1 MFMYYNASMQND
13 IVTFDRDPNGYKH
26 WELKIENN
34 RATIFLDVSE
44 KEGIRPGYE
53 LKLNSY
59 DLGVD
64 IELNDIIQRI
74 RFEQPQV
81 KVVVITSKQ
90 EKNFSAGANIYM
102 LGMSEHSWKV
112 NFCKFTNE
120 TRNGFEDSSNSGS
133 LKFIAAVNGICAG
146 GGYEVA
152 LACDEI
158 LLVDDRSSTVSLP
171 EVPLLGVLPGTG
183 GLTRLTDKRK
193 VRKDIA
199 DIFCTNAD
207 GVRGKKALD
216 WNLVDHIAPPSKFS
230 SLIDERVSYLENEVK
245 LRNGK
250 DGVNLNNINR
260 KITDTNITYETISC
274 TLNKDIR
281 TAEIKINGPKENEN
295 ITIND
300 LIEKGSDFWVLK
312 FVRELDDLILM
323 LRANELETGV
333 LTIRSEGSSEVIQ
346 KLTSLLEDNQN
357 NWLVNEIIGFM
368 RRTFSRLDVS
378 SRTIFTIVD
387 NNSCFAGFLSELLF
401 CADRTYMIN
410 NSLLNENKN
419 GPFVSLSKLN
429 FKGLEMVNAQTRL
442 QTRFSNDDLK
452 LKKLH
457 DLCNKNLNAEE
468 AFNLELITVI
478 PDDLDWNDE
487 IRLSIEERAS
497 FSPDALTG
505 LEANLRFPGKESCET
520 KIFGRLSAWQNWIFN
535 RPNASSDEGALKL
548 FGTGSKAKFDN
559 KRV

>member
-1 MFMYYNASMQND
+1 MYYNTYMKNE
-13 IVTFDRDPNGYKH
+13 IVTFDRDPNNYKH
-26 WELKIENN
+26 WELLIEGS
-34 RATIFLDVSE
+34 RATIFLDVAE
-44 KEGIRPGYE
+44 NEGIRPGYE

-216 WNLVDHIAPPSKFS
+216 WNLVDYIAPPSKFN
-230 SLIDERVSYLENEVK
+230 SLIDERVSFLESKVK
-245 LRNGK
+245 LRNGST
-250 DGVNLNNINR
+250 GITLNNIKR
-260 KITDTNITYETISC
+260 TITDKNINYETISC
-274 TLNKDIR
+274 ILNKDSR
-281 TAEIKINGPKENEN
+281 VAEIKIHGPEENE
-295 ITIND
+295 IIAINE
-300 LIEKGSDFWVLK
+300 LVEKGSEYWVLK

-333 LTIRSEGSSEVIQ
+333 ITIQSEGSSTVIQ
-346 KLTSLLEDNQN
+346 KLTNLLEENKD

-368 RRTFSRLDVS
+368 RRTFSRLDIS

-387 NNSCFAGFLSELLF
+387 NKSCFAGFLSELLF

-410 NSLLNENKN
+410 NALLNENKS
-419 GPFVSLSKLN
+419 GPFISLSKLN
-429 FKGLEMVNAQTRL
+429 FKSLEMVNGQTRL
-442 QTRFSNDDLK
+442 QTRFNNDDIK
-452 LKKLH
+452 LSKLH

-468 AFNLELITVI
+468 AFNHGLITVI

>member
-1 MFMYYNASMQND
+1 MYYNTHMKNE
-13 IVTFDRDPNGYKH
+13 IVTFDRDPNNYKH
-26 WELKIENN
+26 WELLIEGS
-34 RATIFLDVSE
+34 RATIFLDVA
-44 KEGIRPGYE
+44 KNEGIRPGYE

-216 WNLVDHIAPPSKFS
+216 WNLVDHIAPPSKFN
-230 SLIDERVSYLENEVK
+230 SLIDERVSFLESKVK
-245 LRNGK
+245 LRNGST
-250 DGVNLNNINR
+250 GITLNNIKR
-260 KITDTNITYETISC
+260 TITDKNINYETISC
-274 TLNKDIR
+274 ILNKDSR
-281 TAEIKINGPKENEN
+281 VAEIKIHGPEENE
-295 ITIND
+295 IIAINE
-300 LIEKGSDFWVLK
+300 LTEKGSEYWVLK

-333 LTIRSEGSSEVIQ
+333 ITIHSEGSSTVIQ
-346 KLTSLLEDNQN
+346 KLTNLLEENKD

-368 RRTFSRLDVS
+368 RRTFSRLDIS

-387 NNSCFAGFLSELLF
+387 NKSCFAGFLSELLF

-410 NSLLNENKN
+410 NALLNENKS
-419 GPFVSLSKLN
+419 GPFISLSKLN
-429 FKGLEMVNAQTRL
+429 FKSLEMVNGQTRL
-442 QTRFSNDDLK
+442 QTRFNNDDIK
-452 LKKLH
+452 LSKLH
-457 DLCNKNLNAEE
+457 DLCDKNLNAEE
-468 AFNLELITVI
+468 AFNHELITVI

-505 LEANLRFPGKESCET
+505 LEANLRFPGRESCET

>member
-1 MFMYYNASMQND
+1 MYYNTYMKNE
-13 IVTFDRDPNGYKH
+13 IVTFDRDPNNYKH
-26 WELKIENN
+26 WEQLIEGS
-34 RATIFLDVSE
+34 RATIYLDVAES
-44 KEGIRPGYE
+44 EGIRPGYE

-64 IELNDIIQRI
+64 IEFNDIIQRI
-74 RFEQPQV
+74 RFELPQI

-216 WNLVDHIAPPSKFS
+216 WNLVDHIAPPSKFN
-230 SLIDERVSYLENEVK
+230 SLIDERVSFLESKVK
-245 LRNGK
+245 LRNGST
-250 DGVNLNNINR
+250 GITLNNIKR
-260 KITDTNITYETISC
+260 TITDKNINYETISC
-274 TLNKDIR
+274 ILNKDSR
-281 TAEIKINGPKENEN
+281 VAEIKIHGPEEKEIIAINE
-295 ITIND
+295 
-300 LIEKGSDFWVLK
+300 LVEKGSEYWVLK

-333 LTIRSEGSSEVIQ
+333 ITIQSEGSSTVIQ
-346 KLTSLLEDNQN
+346 KLTNLLEENKD

-368 RRTFSRLDVS
+368 RRTFSRLDIS

-387 NNSCFAGFLSELLF
+387 NKSCFAGFLSELLF

-410 NSLLNENKN
+410 NALLNENKS
-419 GPFVSLSKLN
+419 GPFISLSKLN
-429 FKGLEMVNAQTRL
+429 FKSLEMVNGQTRL
-442 QTRFSNDDLK
+442 QTRFNNDDIK
-452 LKKLH
+452 LSKLH
-457 DLCNKNLNAEE
+457 DLCDKNLNAEE
-468 AFNLELITVI
+468 AFNHELITVI

>member
-1 MFMYYNASMQND
+1 MYYNTRMKNE
-13 IVTFDRDPNGYKH
+13 IVTFDRDPNNYKH
-26 WELKIENN
+26 WELLIEGS
-34 RATIFLDVSE
+34 RATIFLDVAE
-44 KEGIRPGYE
+44 NEGIRPGYE

-216 WNLVDHIAPPSKFS
+216 WNLVDHIAPPSKFNS
-230 SLIDERVSYLENEVK
+230 VIDERVSFLESKVK
-245 LRNGK
+245 LRNGST
-250 DGVNLNNINR
+250 GITLNNIKR
-260 KITDTNITYETISC
+260 TITDKNINYETISC
-274 TLNKDIR
+274 ILNKDSR
-281 TAEIKINGPKENEN
+281 VAEIKIHGPEENE
-295 ITIND
+295 IIAINE
-300 LIEKGSDFWVLK
+300 LVEKGSEYWVLK

-333 LTIRSEGSSEVIQ
+333 ITIQSEGSSTVIQ
-346 KLTSLLEDNQN
+346 KLTNLLEENKD

-368 RRTFSRLDVS
+368 RRTFSRLDIS

-387 NNSCFAGFLSELLF
+387 NKSCFAGFLSELLF

-410 NSLLNENKN
+410 NALLNENKS
-419 GPFVSLSKLN
+419 GPFISLSKLN
-429 FKGLEMVNAQTRL
+429 FKSLEMVNGQTRL
-442 QTRFSNDDLK
+442 QTRFNNDDIK
-452 LKKLH
+452 LSKLH
-457 DLCNKNLNAEE
+457 DLCDKNLNAEE
-468 AFNLELITVI
+468 AFDHELITVI

>member
-1 MFMYYNASMQND
+1 MKNE
-13 IVTFDRDPNGYKH
+13 IVTFDRDPNNYKH
-26 WELKIENN
+26 WELLIEGS
-34 RATIFLDVSE
+34 RATIFLDVAE
-44 KEGIRPGYE
+44 NEGIRPGYE

-216 WNLVDHIAPPSKFS
+216 WNLVDHIAPPSKFN
-230 SLIDERVSYLENEVK
+230 SLIDERVSFLESKVK
-245 LRNGK
+245 LRNGST
-250 DGVNLNNINR
+250 GITLNNIKR
-260 KITDTNITYETISC
+260 TITDKNINYETISC
-274 TLNKDIR
+274 ILNKDSR
-281 TAEIKINGPKENEN
+281 VAEIKIHGPEENE
-295 ITIND
+295 IIAINE
-300 LIEKGSDFWVLK
+300 LVEKGSEYWVLK

-333 LTIRSEGSSEVIQ
+333 ITIQSEGSSIVIQ
-346 KLTSLLEDNQN
+346 KLTNLLEENKD

-368 RRTFSRLDVS
+368 RRTFSRLDIS

-387 NNSCFAGFLSELLF
+387 NKSCFAGFLSELLF

-410 NSLLNENKN
+410 NALLNENKS
-419 GPFVSLSKLN
+419 GPFISLSKLN
-429 FKGLEMVNAQTRL
+429 FKSLEMVNGQTRL
-442 QTRFSNDDLK
+442 QTRFNNDDIK
-452 LKKLH
+452 LSKLH
-457 DLCNKNLNAEE
+457 DLCEKNLNAEE
-468 AFNLELITVI
+468 AFNHELITVI

>member
-1 MFMYYNASMQND
+1 MYYNTHMKNE
-13 IVTFDRDPNGYKH
+13 IVTFDRDPNNYKH
-26 WELKIENN
+26 WEQLIEGS
-34 RATIFLDVSE
+34 RATIFLDVAE
-44 KEGIRPGYE
+44 NEGIRPGYE

-216 WNLVDHIAPPSKFS
+216 WNLVDHIAPPSKFNN
-230 SLIDERVSYLENEVK
+230 LIDERVSFLESKVK
-245 LRNGK
+245 LRNGST
-250 DGVNLNNINR
+250 GITLNNIKR
-260 KITDTNITYETISC
+260 TITDKNINYETISC
-274 TLNKDIR
+274 VLNKDSR
-281 TAEIKINGPKENEN
+281 VAEIKIHGPKENE
-295 ITIND
+295 IIAIND
-300 LIEKGSDFWVLK
+300 LVEKGSEYWVLK
-312 FVRELDDLILM
+312 FIRELDDLILM

-333 LTIRSEGSSEVIQ
+333 ITIQSEGSSTVIQ
-346 KLTSLLEDNQN
+346 KLTNLLEENKD

-368 RRTFSRLDVS
+368 RRTFSRLDIS

-387 NNSCFAGFLSELLF
+387 NKSCFAGFLSELLF

-410 NSLLNENKN
+410 NALLNENKS
-419 GPFVSLSKLN
+419 GPFISLSKLN
-429 FKGLEMVNAQTRL
+429 FKSLEMVNGQTRL
-442 QTRFSNDDLK
+442 QTRFNNDDIK
-452 LKKLH
+452 LSKLH
-457 DLCNKNLNAEE
+457 DLCDKNLNAEE
-468 AFNLELITVI
+468 AFNHELITVI